1 MIITLITISPY
12 LTRNYYYFET
22 FTLTKSF
29 GYNLLKGNNPFA
41 KVEGN
46 IEISEN
52 IMRNKNKE
60 ISIDNNYRLNLIIFI
75 GKKL

>member
-1 MIITLITISPY
+1 MIVTLITISPY

-22 FTLTKSF
+22 FTSQNLC
-29 GYNLLKGNNPFA
+29 YNLLKGNNPFA

-60 ISIDNNYRLNLIIFI
+60 IY
-75 GKKL
+75 